1 MKGANKLLII
11 DRDGTLIVEPPV
23 DYQVDSLEKLEFY
36 KGAIG
41 AMSRIAE
48 LDFELVMATNQ
59 DGLGTDSFPE
69 ETFHPAHNKMLST
82 LRGEGVEFDDI
93 LIDISFEHENKPT
106 RKPGIGMFGKYL
118 NGDYD
123 MASSYVIG
131 DRKTDVMLAKNLGAK
146 AIFIADK
153 KEGSELL
160 EKEGLQDV
168 CALITDNWNEIY
180 TFLRL
185 GDRRVSVERNTSETK
200 ISLTLD
206 LDGVGSSHISTGLN
220 FFDHMLDQIVHH
232 AGISLNLEVDGDLKV
247 DEHHTME
254 DVAIVLGSAINKALG
269 SKRGIAR
276 YGFALPMD
284 ECRAMVLIDFGGRI
298 DFDWNVEFN
307 REMIGDTATE
317 MFKHFFKSFCS
328 AANCNLHISATG
340 ENEHHKI
347 EGVFKA
353 FARALR
359 AAVSRTGF
367 GFELPS
373 SKGIL

>member
-1 MKGANKLLII
+1 MKKLLII
-11 DRDGTLIVEPPV
+11 DRDGTLILEPPI
-23 DYQVDSLEKLEFY
+23 DFQVDSLEKLEFRA
-36 KGAIG
+36 GAIG

-69 ETFHPAHNKMLST
+69 DTFWGAQNKMLAT
-82 LRGEGVEFDDI
+82 LKGEGVEFDDI
-93 LIDISFEHENKPT
+93 LIDPSFPHENKPT
-106 RKPGIGMFGKYL
+106 RKPNIGMFGKYL
-118 NGDYD
+118 TGDYD
-123 MASSYVIG
+123 MAASYVIG
-131 DRKTDVMLAKNLGAK
+131 DRMTDVQLAQNLGAR

-153 KEGSELL
+153 TSGSELA
-160 EKEGLQDV
+160 KQAGLSDV
-168 CALITDNWNEIY
+168 CALITEDWNEIY

-185 GDRRVSVERNTSETK
+185 GDRRVSVVRNTAETK

-232 AGISLNLEVDGDLKV
+232 AGVSMMLDVEGDLKV

-254 DVAIVLGSAINKALG
+254 DVAIVLGDAVHKALG

-298 DFDWNVEFN
+298 DFDWNVEFH

-317 MFKHFFKSFCS
+317 MFKHFFKSFCA
-328 AANCNLHISATG
+328 AANCNLHISAVG

-359 AAVSRTGF
+359 AAVSRSGF